1 MFISM
6 TDIWNLSILGNFL
19 LSNIYKIL
27 NRFFL
32 LLTRMHAC
40 HLLKFLVYIY
50 IYRGMTM
57 GEFETW
63 SSGLGLYPN
72 PIPFI

>member
-50 IYRGMTM
+50 I
-57 GEFETW
+57 
-63 SSGLGLYPN
+63 
-72 PIPFI
+72 